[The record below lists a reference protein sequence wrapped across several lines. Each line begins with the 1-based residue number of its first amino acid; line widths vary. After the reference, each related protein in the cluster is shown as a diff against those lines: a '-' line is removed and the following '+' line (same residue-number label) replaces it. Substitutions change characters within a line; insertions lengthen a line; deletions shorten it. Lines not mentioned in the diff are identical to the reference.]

1 MQLRAAT
8 PADVPTITALVRA
21 AYAKWVP
28 LIRREPLPMLAD
40 YDAAVWLCGS
50 CARGD
55 VRQPDD
61 IDIAI
66 YPRDDL
72 PASFFTELA
81 AELEESTIPY
91 DVDLV
96 DLREADPALRD
107 EILWT
112 GIRWRD

>member
-1 MQLRAAT
+1 MNPVRERAIERLRRIVLNA
-8 PADVPTITALVRA
+8 
-21 AYAKWVP
+21 
-28 LIRREPLPMLAD
+28 LAD
-40 YDAAVWLCGS
+40 YDPAVWLCGS

-61 IDIAI
+61 IDVAI

-81 AELEESTIPY
+81 AELEESIIPY

-107 EILWT
+107 EVLWT
-112 GIRWRD
+112 GIGWRD

>member
-1 MQLRAAT
+1 MTATRKSPDGMNPVRERSIEQLRRIVLNA
-8 PADVPTITALVRA
+8 
-21 AYAKWVP
+21 
-28 LIRREPLPMLAD
+28 LAD
-40 YDAAVWLCGS
+40 YDAAAWLCGS

-61 IDIAI
+61 IDVAI
-66 YPRDDL
+66 FARDEL
-72 PASFFTELA
+72 PASFFGEFA

-96 DLREADPALRD
+96 DLREADSAFRD
-107 EILWT
+107 EVLWT

>member
-1 MQLRAAT
+1 MNPVRERAIEQLRHIVLNA
-8 PADVPTITALVRA
+8 
-21 AYAKWVP
+21 
-28 LIRREPLPMLAD
+28 LAD

-61 IDIAI
+61 IDVAI
-66 YPRDDL
+66 FPRDQL
-72 PASFFTELA
+72 PASFFAELA

-91 DVDLV
+91 YVDVLY
-96 DLREADPALRD
+96 LRDADPARLD
-107 EILWT
+107 EVLWT